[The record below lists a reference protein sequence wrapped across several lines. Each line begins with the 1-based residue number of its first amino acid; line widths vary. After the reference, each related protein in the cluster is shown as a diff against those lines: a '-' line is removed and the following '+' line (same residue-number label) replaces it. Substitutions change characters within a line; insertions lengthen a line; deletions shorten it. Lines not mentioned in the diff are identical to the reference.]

1 MKYRLLLLCL
11 PVGFSFTQKRLST
24 STHNKMAFNAP
35 KTILISSFIST
46 AMHHFAFPI
55 PPLLPIAFNVAL
67 PAALTAG
74 QFHAIASA
82 SEQKQTATP
91 TRKSALVPFFLL
103 ASFLSILATTIT
115 QFLLSPTPSPV
126 ISHALLASYIG
137 GSLNFAIACKKKIEF
152 ATMAKFAVA
161 DCAVMG
167 LYLSVLD
174 LKNIDS
180 GGFPPPPPPP
190 QPQQQLSALSTTLS
204 IVAMSTTILKLV
216 HSLPDT
222 FLTTLQVFLLTTIP
236 TLLPKRPAA
245 PYKQSSD
252 HFMKFFYSL
261 LGFSLPL
268 QAISLQPFV
277 HVSAILSLHLLFT
290 LSCAK
295 LLFKGTKSFEIRLA
309 ANAAVGGAA
318 TACQMAASSGRFNLV
333 TPAFLVGSAG
343 YMVGNVVGRSW
354 LRFFL

>member
-1 MKYRLLLLCL
+1 
-11 PVGFSFTQKRLST
+11 
-24 STHNKMAFNAP
+24 
-35 KTILISSFIST
+35 
-46 AMHHFAFPI
+46 
-55 PPLLPIAFNVAL
+55 
-67 PAALTAG
+67 
-74 QFHAIASA
+74 
-82 SEQKQTATP
+82 
-91 TRKSALVPFFLL
+91 
-103 ASFLSILATTIT
+103 
-115 QFLLSPTPSPV
+115 
-126 ISHALLASYIG
+126 
-137 GSLNFAIACKKKIEF
+137 
-152 ATMAKFAVA
+152 
-161 DCAVMG
+161 
-167 LYLSVLD
+167 
-174 LKNIDS
+174 
-180 GGFPPPPPPP
+180 
-190 QPQQQLSALSTTLS
+190 
-204 IVAMSTTILKLV
+204 MSTTILKLV